1 VVKLIPSSHGTS
13 RPVAV
18 RESLAESTDSTA
30 FSQAATDRDSP
41 FLNES
46 SFTTDC

>member
-1 VVKLIPSSHGTS
+1 MKLIPSSNGAPL
-13 RPVAV
+13 PVSV
-18 RESLAESTDSTA
+18 RETLAESTDSTA
-30 FSQAATDRDSP
+30 FSQATTSRESP